1 MTSESPERLAPV
13 VGPIVGIQTST
24 YDVGDDALTGML
36 LWPGCTDTGCVS
48 ALVSSSLPGV
58 AVADERIWIFV
69 PVLGTSALTPPTTV
83 DCGSCSIRP
92 IPLLKPGNG
101 TASW

>member
-1 MTSESPERLAPV
+1 MRLAPFV
-13 VGPIVGIQTST
+13 VPIVGIHTST
-24 YDVGDDALTGML
+24 YDVGDEALTGML
-36 LWPGCTDTGCVS
+36 LWPGCTETGCVS
-48 ALVSSSLPGV
+48 AVVSSSLPGE

-69 PVLGTSALTPPTTV
+69 PVLGTSTLTAPTTV
-83 DCGSCSIRP
+83 GCGSCSSRP